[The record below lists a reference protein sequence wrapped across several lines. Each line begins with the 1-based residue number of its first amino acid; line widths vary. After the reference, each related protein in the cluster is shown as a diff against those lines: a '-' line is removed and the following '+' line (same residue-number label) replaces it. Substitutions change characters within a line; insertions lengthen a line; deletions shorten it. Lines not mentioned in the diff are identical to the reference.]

1 MTTESLH
8 IKLSELVKSE
18 RKITHEILLC
28 IQQMDQTKAYAELG
42 YPSLFEYLVKA
53 QKYSEGAA
61 QRRISAARLLRELP
75 EIEKKVQEGN
85 LNLTQLSK
93 LASATNQD
101 QKATGKKVST
111 EQKRDLLEQMENKT
125 GFETEQLLNQ
135 NFECNLKPKKE
146 ITPRK
151 QAYELHLKL
160 TPEQYEKLKKAQSL
174 LSHVV
179 HDGGFAEIIEVLC
192 EKFIQKKEG
201 KALIKP
207 SPRRENESEN
217 KPTAGVAVEP
227 MDNDQEPIAE
237 AKSTAAKAVK
247 SGENTQE
254 TRKGDKPAARREIGS
269 GNQPTAGAAVKSE
282 ENNQGAL
289 EEAKA
294 TAGVAVKLTENTQ
307 ETRDELGATAAP
319 AVPNPRR
326 RTALPVSLQRL
337 IYQRA
342 QACCEYVSATG
353 HRCRSRYQIQLDH
366 IVPVAKGG
374 GNEAAN
380 LRVLCRTHNLTEA
393 RRWGSRGGA

>member
-1 MTTESLH
+1 MHAQNLH
-8 IKLSELVKSE
+8 IQLSDLVKSE

-28 IQQMDQTKAYAELG
+28 IQQIDQTKAYAEFG
-42 YPSLFEYLVKA
+42 YPSLFEYLVKE

-61 QRRISAARLLRELP
+61 QRRISSARLLRELP

-93 LASATNQD
+93 LATATKQD
-101 QKATGKKVST
+101 QKATGKKIST
-111 EQKRDLLEQMENKT
+111 EQKRELLEQMENKT

-201 KALIKP
+201 KASRKF
-207 SPRRENESEN
+207 
-217 KPTAGVAVEP
+217 TAGVAV
-227 MDNDQEPIAE
+227 
-237 AKSTAAKAVK
+237 KA
-247 SGENTQE
+247 
-254 TRKGDKPAARREIGS
+254 
-269 GNQPTAGAAVKSE
+269 E

-289 EEAKA
+289 EEAKT
-294 TAGVAVKLTENTQ
+294 TAGVAVKLTENNQ
-307 ETRDELGATAAP
+307 GTRNELGATAAP
-319 AVPNPRR
+319 AVPNPKRR
-326 RTALPVSLQRL
+326 IAIPVSLQRL

-366 IVPVAKGG
+366 ILPVAEGG
-374 GNEAAN
+374 GNEPAN
-380 LRVLCRTHNLTEA
+380 LRVLCRTHNLSEA
-393 RRWGSRGGA
+393 RRWGLGSCFA

>member
-8 IKLSELVKSE
+8 IKLSELIKSE

-28 IQQMDQTKAYAELG
+28 IQQIDQTKAYAELG
-42 YPSLFEYLVKA
+42 YPSLFEYLVKE

-61 QRRISAARLLRELP
+61 QRRISSARLLRELP

-93 LASATNQD
+93 LATATKQD

-111 EQKRDLLEQMENKT
+111 EQKREILEQMENKT

-151 QAYELHLKL
+151 QTYELHLNL
-160 TPEQYEKLKKAQSL
+160 TPEQYEKLKKAQSW

-179 HDGGFAEIIEVLC
+179 HDGGFADIIEVLC
-192 EKFIQKKEG
+192 DKLIQKKEG
-201 KALIKP
+201 KA
-207 SPRRENESEN
+207 SR
-217 KPTAGVAVEP
+217 KPTA
-227 MDNDQEPIAE
+227 
-237 AKSTAAKAVK
+237 
-247 SGENTQE
+247 
-254 TRKGDKPAARREIGS
+254 
-269 GNQPTAGAAVKSE
+269 
-282 ENNQGAL
+282 
-289 EEAKA
+289 A
-294 TAGVAVKLTENTQ
+294 TAVKLTENNQ
-307 ETRDELGATAAP
+307 GPRDELGATAAP
-319 AVPNPRR
+319 AVQNPKR
-326 RTALPVSLQRL
+326 RTALPISLQRL

-353 HRCRSRYQIQLDH
+353 HRCRSRYQTQLDH

-374 GNEAAN
+374 GNKPAN
-380 LRVLCRTHNLTEA
+380 LRVLCRTHNLSEA
-393 RRWGSRGGA
+393 RTWGLR

>member
-8 IKLSELVKSE
+8 MKLSELVKSE

-28 IQQMDQTKAYAELG
+28 IQQIDLTKAYAELG

-61 QRRISAARLLRELP
+61 QRRISSARLLKELP
-75 EIEKKVQEGN
+75 EIEKKVQEGH

-93 LASATNQD
+93 LATATKQD
-101 QKATGKKVST
+101 QKATGRKVST
-111 EQKRDLLEQMENKT
+111 EQKRELLEQMENKT

-151 QAYELHLKL
+151 QAYDLHLKL

-201 KALIKP
+201 KASRKF
-207 SPRRENESEN
+207 
-217 KPTAGVAVEP
+217 
-227 MDNDQEPIAE
+227 IA
-237 AKSTAAKAVK
+237 AT
-247 SGENTQE
+247 
-254 TRKGDKPAARREIGS
+254 
-269 GNQPTAGAAVKSE
+269 AVKSE
-282 ENNQGAL
+282 ENNQGPLA
-289 EEAKA
+289 EAKA
-294 TAGVAVKLTENTQ
+294 TAATAVKLTENNQ
-307 ETRDELGATAAP
+307 GTRDELGATAAP
-319 AVPNPRR
+319 AVQSSGR
-326 RTALPVSLQRL
+326 RTDIPVSLQRL

-342 QACCEYVSATG
+342 QACCEYVSSTG
-353 HRCRSRYQIQLDH
+353 HRCRSRYQTQVDH

-374 GNEAAN
+374 GNEPAN
-380 LRVLCRTHNLTEA
+380 LRVLCRTHNLSEA
-393 RRWGSRGGA
+393 RRWGIGRRC

>member
-1 MTTESLH
+1 MHAQSLH
-8 IKLSELVKSE
+8 FQLSDLVKSE

-28 IQQMDQTKAYAELG
+28 IQQIDQTKAYAELG
-42 YPSLFEYLVKA
+42 YPSLFEYLVKE

-61 QRRISAARLLRELP
+61 QRRISSARLLRELP

-111 EQKRDLLEQMENKT
+111 EQKRELLEQMENKT

-151 QAYELHLKL
+151 QAYDLHLKL

-179 HDGGFAEIIEVLC
+179 HDGGFAEVIEILC

-201 KALIKP
+201 KALIKS
-207 SPRRENESEN
+207 SPRMKKESEN
-217 KPTAGVAVEP
+217 KPTAGA
-227 MDNDQEPIAE
+227 
-237 AKSTAAKAVK
+237 
-247 SGENTQE
+247 
-254 TRKGDKPAARREIGS
+254 
-269 GNQPTAGAAVKSE
+269 
-282 ENNQGAL
+282 
-289 EEAKA
+289 
-294 TAGVAVKLTENTQ
+294 AVKLTENNQ
-307 ETRDELGATAAP
+307 GPRDKLRATAAP

-326 RTALPVSLQRL
+326 RTAIPVSLQRL

-342 QACCEYVSATG
+342 QACCEYVSSTG
-353 HRCRSRYQIQLDH
+353 HRCRSRYQTQVDH

-374 GNEAAN
+374 GNKPGN
-380 LRVLCRTHNLTEA
+380 LRVLCRTHNLSEA
-393 RRWGSRGGA
+393 RRWGLVESRERLPCLNR

>member
-8 IKLSELVKSE
+8 IKLSELTKSE

-42 YPSLFEYLVKA
+42 YPSLFDYLVKE

-61 QRRISAARLLRELP
+61 QRRISSARLLRELP

-111 EQKRDLLEQMENKT
+111 EQKRELLEQMENKT

-179 HDGGFAEIIEVLC
+179 HDGGFAEIIAVLC
-192 EKFIQKKEG
+192 DKLIQKKEG
-201 KALIKP
+201 KVLIK
-207 SPRRENESEN
+207 SSSRMEKESEN
-217 KPTAGVAVEP
+217 KPTAGAP
-227 MDNDQEPIAE
+227 
-237 AKSTAAKAVK
+237 AKLT
-247 SGENTQE
+247 
-254 TRKGDKPAARREIGS
+254 
-269 GNQPTAGAAVKSE
+269 
-282 ENNQGAL
+282 ENNQG
-289 EEAKA
+289 
-294 TAGVAVKLTENTQ
+294 
-307 ETRDELGATAAP
+307 TRDELESTAAP
-319 AVPNPRR
+319 AVQNPKR
-326 RTALPVSLQRL
+326 RTAIPVSLQRL

-342 QACCEYVSATG
+342 QACCEYVSLTG
-353 HRCRSRYQIQLDH
+353 HRCHSRYQTQVDH
-366 IVPVAKGG
+366 IVPLARGG
-374 GNEAAN
+374 GNEPAN
-380 LRVLCRTHNLTEA
+380 LRVLCRTHNLSEA
-393 RRWGSRGGA
+393 RRWGLSRS

>member
-1 MTTESLH
+1 MHAQSLH
-8 IKLSELVKSE
+8 FQLSDLVKSE

-28 IQQMDQTKAYAELG
+28 IQQIDQTKAYAELG
-42 YPSLFEYLVKA
+42 YPSLFEYLVKE

-61 QRRISAARLLRELP
+61 QRRISAARLLVEIP

-93 LASATNQD
+93 LATATKQD

-151 QAYELHLKL
+151 QAYDLYLKL

-174 LSHVV
+174 LSHIVY
-179 HDGGFAEIIEVLC
+179 DGGFADIIEVLC

-201 KALIKP
+201 KALIK
-207 SPRRENESEN
+207 SSSRMEKESEH
-217 KPTAGVAVEP
+217 KPTAGVAVKSEE
-227 MDNDQEPIAE
+227 NTQEPLAE
-237 AKSTAAKAVK
+237 AKFTAATAVK
-247 SGENTQE
+247 SGENSQD
-254 TRKGDKPAARREIGS
+254 TRKGDKPTARMEIES
-269 GNQPTAGAAVKSE
+269 ENQPTAATAVKSE
-282 ENNQGAL
+282 ENNQGPLA
-289 EEAKA
+289 EAKA
-294 TAGVAVKLTENTQ
+294 TVAPAVKLTENSQ
-307 ETRDELGATAAP
+307 GPRDELGATAAP

-326 RTALPVSLQRL
+326 RTALPISLQRL

-342 QACCEYVSATG
+342 QACCEYVSSAG
-353 HRCRSRYQIQLDH
+353 HRCRSRYQIQVDH
-366 IVPVAKGG
+366 ILPVAKGG
-374 GNEAAN
+374 GNEPAN
-380 LRVLCRTHNLTEA
+380 LRVLCRTHNLSEA
-393 RRWGSRGGA
+393 RRWGLGGF

>member
-42 YPSLFEYLVKA
+42 YPSLFEYLVKE

-61 QRRISAARLLRELP
+61 QRRISSARLLRELP

-111 EQKRDLLEQMENKT
+111 EQKRELLEQMENKT

-192 EKFIQKKEG
+192 DKLIQKKEG
-201 KALIKP
+201 KALIKS
-207 SPRRENESEN
+207 SPRMKKESEN

-227 MDNDQEPIAE
+227 VDNDQESLAE
-237 AKSTAAKAVK
+237 DKS
-247 SGENTQE
+247 
-254 TRKGDKPAARREIGS
+254 
-269 GNQPTAGAAVKSE
+269 
-282 ENNQGAL
+282 
-289 EEAKA
+289 
-294 TAGVAVKLTENTQ
+294 
-307 ETRDELGATAAP
+307 TAAP
-319 AVPNPRR
+319 AVQNPKR
-326 RTALPVSLQRL
+326 RTTIPVSLQRL

-342 QACCEYVSATG
+342 QACCEYMSSTG
-353 HRCRSRYQIQLDH
+353 HRCRSRYQTQLDH
-366 IVPVAKGG
+366 ILPVAKGG
-374 GNEAAN
+374 GNEPGN
-380 LRVLCRTHNLTEA
+380 LRVLCRTHNLSEA
-393 RRWGSRGGA
+393 RRWGVNQ

>member
-1 MTTESLH
+1 MHAQSLH
-8 IKLSELVKSE
+8 FQLSALVKSE

-28 IQQMDQTKAYAELG
+28 IQQIDQTKAYVELG
-42 YPSLFEYLVKA
+42 YPSLFDYLVKE

-61 QRRISAARLLRELP
+61 QRRISAARLIKELP

-111 EQKRDLLEQMENKT
+111 EQKRELLEQMENKT

-160 TPEQYEKLKKAQSL
+160 TPEQYEKLKKARSL

-192 EKFIQKKEG
+192 DKLIQKKEG
-201 KALIKP
+201 KAL
-207 SPRRENESEN
+207 R

-227 MDNDQEPIAE
+227 VDNDQEPLAE
-237 AKSTAAKAVK
+237 DKSTAA
-247 SGENTQE
+247 
-254 TRKGDKPAARREIGS
+254 P
-269 GNQPTAGAAVKSE
+269 
-282 ENNQGAL
+282 
-289 EEAKA
+289 
-294 TAGVAVKLTENTQ
+294 AVKLTENNQ
-307 ETRDELGATAAP
+307 GPRNELGATAA
-319 AVPNPRR
+319 AAAKTSGR
-326 RTALPVSLQRL
+326 RTAIPISLQRL

-353 HRCRSRYQIQLDH
+353 HRCRSRYQTQVDH
-366 IVPVAKGG
+366 IVPLAKGG
-374 GNEAAN
+374 GNEPEN
-380 LRVLCRTHNLTEA
+380 LRILCRTHNLSEA
-393 RRWGSRGGA
+393 RRWGLEWP

>member
-1 MTTESLH
+1 MTTENLH

-18 RKITHEILLC
+18 RKTTHEILLC

-42 YPSLFEYLVKA
+42 YPSLFEYLVKE
-53 QKYSEGAA
+53 QKYSEGAS
-61 QRRISAARLLRELP
+61 QRRISAARLLVEIP

-111 EQKRDLLEQMENKT
+111 EQKRELLEQMENKT

-179 HDGGFAEIIEVLC
+179 YDGDFAEIIEVLC
-192 EKFIQKKEG
+192 DKLIQKKEG
-201 KALIKP
+201 KALIK
-207 SPRRENESEN
+207 SSSRMEKESEN

-227 MDNDQEPIAE
+227 VDNDQEPLAE
-237 AKSTAAKAVK
+237 DKSTAATAVK
-247 SGENTQE
+247 SGKN
-254 TRKGDKPAARREIGS
+254 S
-269 GNQPTAGAAVKSE
+269 
-282 ENNQGAL
+282 QG
-289 EEAKA
+289 
-294 TAGVAVKLTENTQ
+294 
-307 ETRDELGATAAP
+307 TRDELGATAAP
-319 AVPNPRR
+319 AVKTSGR
-326 RTALPVSLQRL
+326 RTALPASLQRL

-342 QACCEYVSATG
+342 QACCEYVSSAG
-353 HRCRSRYQIQLDH
+353 HRCRSRYQIQVDH
-366 IVPVAKGG
+366 ILPVAKGG
-374 GNEAAN
+374 QNEAAN

-393 RRWGSRGGA
+393 RRWGLERP

>member
-42 YPSLFEYLVKA
+42 YPSLFEYLVKE

-61 QRRISAARLLRELP
+61 QRRISAARLIKELP
-75 EIEKKVQEGN
+75 EIEKKVQEGH

-101 QKATGKKVST
+101 QKATGKKIST
-111 EQKRDLLEQMENKT
+111 EQKRELLEKMENKT

-151 QAYELHLKL
+151 QAYDLHLKL

-207 SPRRENESEN
+207 SPRMEKELEN
-217 KPTAGVAVEP
+217 KPTAGVAVKSVEH
-227 MDNDQEPIAE
+227 DQEPLAE
-237 AKSTAAKAVK
+237 TKATAATAVN
-247 SGENTQE
+247 SGENSQE
-254 TRKGDKPAARREIGS
+254 TRKGDKPAARMEIGS
-269 GNQPTAGAAVKSE
+269 GNQPTAGAAVK
-282 ENNQGAL
+282 
-289 EEAKA
+289 
-294 TAGVAVKLTENTQ
+294 LTENTQ
-307 ETRDELGATAAP
+307 GTRNELGATAAP

-326 RTALPVSLQRL
+326 RTAIPVSLQRL

-353 HRCRSRYQIQLDH
+353 HRCRSRYQTQVDH
-366 IVPVAKGG
+366 ILPLAKGG
-374 GNEAAN
+374 GNEPAN
-380 LRVLCRTHNLTEA
+380 LRVLCRTHNLSEA
-393 RRWGSRGGA
+393 RRWGIGSC

>member
-28 IQQMDQTKAYAELG
+28 IQQIDQTRAYAELG
-42 YPSLFEYLVKA
+42 YPSLFEYLVKE

-61 QRRISAARLLRELP
+61 QRRISAARLLKELP

-111 EQKRDLLEQMENKT
+111 EQKRELLEQMENKT

-192 EKFIQKKEG
+192 DKLIQKKEG
-201 KALIKP
+201 KALIKS
-207 SPRRENESEN
+207 SPRREKESEN
-217 KPTAGVAVEP
+217 KPTA
-227 MDNDQEPIAE
+227 
-237 AKSTAAKAVK
+237 
-247 SGENTQE
+247 
-254 TRKGDKPAARREIGS
+254 
-269 GNQPTAGAAVKSE
+269 
-282 ENNQGAL
+282 
-289 EEAKA
+289 A
-294 TAGVAVKLTENTQ
+294 TAVKLTENNQ
-307 ETRDELGATAAP
+307 GPRDKLRSTAATA
-319 AVPNPRR
+319 VQNPKR
-326 RTALPVSLQRL
+326 RTAIPISLQRL

-342 QACCEYVSATG
+342 QACCEYVSTSG

-366 IVPVAKGG
+366 ILPVAEGG
-374 GNEAAN
+374 GNEAGN
-380 LRVLCRTHNLTEA
+380 LRVLCRAHNLSEA
-393 RRWGSRGGA
+393 RRWGLERAWN

>member
-93 LASATNQD
+93 LATATRQD

-111 EQKRDLLEQMENKT
+111 EQKRELLEQMENKT

-160 TPEQYEKLKKAQSL
+160 TPDQYEKLKKAQSL

-192 EKFIQKKEG
+192 DKLIQKKEG
-201 KALIKP
+201 KALIKL
-207 SPRRENESEN
+207 SPRMEKESEN
-217 KPTAGVAVEP
+217 KL
-227 MDNDQEPIAE
+227 
-237 AKSTAAKAVK
+237 
-247 SGENTQE
+247 
-254 TRKGDKPAARREIGS
+254 
-269 GNQPTAGAAVKSE
+269 TAGAAVKSE
-282 ENNQGAL
+282 ENNQGTL
-289 EEAKA
+289 EEDKSTAA
-294 TAGVAVKLTENTQ
+294 TAVKLTENNQ
-307 ETRDELGATAAP
+307 GPRDKLRSTAAP
-319 AVPNPRR
+319 AVKTSGR
-326 RTALPVSLQRL
+326 RTAIPISLQRL

-353 HRCRSRYQIQLDH
+353 QRCRSRYQTQVDH
-366 IVPVAKGG
+366 IVPLAKGG
-374 GNEAAN
+374 GNEPAN
-380 LRVLCRTHNLTEA
+380 LRVLCRTHNLSEA
-393 RRWGSRGGA
+393 RRWGLERP

>member
-1 MTTESLH
+1 MHAQNLH
-8 IKLSELVKSE
+8 FQLSDLVKSE

-28 IQQMDQTKAYAELG
+28 IQQMDQTKGYAELG
-42 YPSLFEYLVKA
+42 YPSLFDYLVKE

-61 QRRISAARLLRELP
+61 QRRISAARLIKELP

-111 EQKRDLLEQMENKT
+111 EQKRELLAQMENKT

-135 NFECNLKPKKE
+135 KFDCNLKPKKE

-179 HDGGFAEIIEVLC
+179 HDGGFAEVIEILC
-192 EKFIQKKEG
+192 DKFIQKKEG
-201 KALIKP
+201 KA
-207 SPRRENESEN
+207 SR
-217 KPTAGVAVEP
+217 KPTAAP
-227 MDNDQEPIAE
+227 
-237 AKSTAAKAVK
+237 AVK
-247 SGENTQE
+247 SGENSQE
-254 TRKGDKPAARREIGS
+254 TRKGDKPTTKMEIGS
-269 GNQPTAGAAVKSE
+269 GNKPTS
-282 ENNQGAL
+282 
-289 EEAKA
+289 
-294 TAGVAVKLTENTQ
+294 GVAVKLTENNQ
-307 ETRDELGATAAP
+307 GTRNELGGTAAP
-319 AVPNPRR
+319 AVKTSGR
-326 RTALPVSLQRL
+326 RTAIPISLQRL

-353 HRCRSRYQIQLDH
+353 HRCRSRYQAQVDH
-366 IVPVAKGG
+366 IVPLAKGG
-374 GNEAAN
+374 GNEPAN
-380 LRVLCRTHNLTEA
+380 LRVLCRAHNLSEA
-393 RRWGSRGGA
+393 RRWGVEWA

>member
-1 MTTESLH
+1 MHAQSLH
-8 IKLSELVKSE
+8 FQLSDLVKSE

-28 IQQMDQTKAYAELG
+28 IQQIDQTKAYAELG
-42 YPSLFEYLVKA
+42 YPSLFEYLVKE

-61 QRRISAARLLRELP
+61 QRRISSARLLRELP

-111 EQKRDLLEQMENKT
+111 EQKRELLEQMENKT

-151 QAYELHLKL
+151 QAYDLHLKL

-192 EKFIQKKEG
+192 DKLIQKKEG
-201 KALIKP
+201 KAL
-207 SPRRENESEN
+207 R
-217 KPTAGVAVEP
+217 KPTAV
-227 MDNDQEPIAE
+227 
-237 AKSTAAKAVK
+237 
-247 SGENTQE
+247 
-254 TRKGDKPAARREIGS
+254 
-269 GNQPTAGAAVKSE
+269 AAVKSE
-282 ENNQGAL
+282 EIIQGPI
-289 EEAKA
+289 EEPK
-294 TAGVAVKLTENTQ
+294 
-307 ETRDELGATAAP
+307 ATAAP

-326 RTALPVSLQRL
+326 RTAIPISLQRL

-342 QACCEYVSATG
+342 EACCEYVSSTG
-353 HRCRSRYQIQLDH
+353 HRCRSRYQVQLDH
-366 IVPVAKGG
+366 ILPVATGG

-380 LRVLCRTHNLTEA
+380 LRVLCRTHNLSEA
-393 RRWGSRGGA
+393 RRWGWN

>member
-18 RKITHEILLC
+18 RKITQEILLC
-28 IQQMDQTKAYAELG
+28 IQQIDQTKAYAEFG

-61 QRRISAARLLRELP
+61 QRRISAARLLKELP

-111 EQKRDLLEQMENKT
+111 EQKRELLEQMENKT

-179 HDGGFAEIIEVLC
+179 YEGGFAEIIEVLC
-192 EKFIQKKEG
+192 DKLIQKKEG
-201 KALIKP
+201 KALIKS
-207 SPRRENESEN
+207 SPRMEKESEN
-217 KPTAGVAVEP
+217 KPTAGVAV
-227 MDNDQEPIAE
+227 
-237 AKSTAAKAVK
+237 
-247 SGENTQE
+247 
-254 TRKGDKPAARREIGS
+254 
-269 GNQPTAGAAVKSE
+269 KSE
-282 ENNQGAL
+282 ENIQGPLA
-289 EEAKA
+289 EAKA
-294 TAGVAVKLTENTQ
+294 TAATAVKLTENTQ
-307 ETRDELGATAAP
+307 GTRDKIRSTAAP

-326 RTALPVSLQRL
+326 RTAIPVSLQRL

-342 QACCEYVSATG
+342 EACCEYVSSTG
-353 HRCRSRYQIQLDH
+353 HRCRSRYQVQLDH
-366 IVPVAKGG
+366 ILPVAKGG
-374 GNEAAN
+374 GNEPGN
-380 LRVLCRTHNLTEA
+380 LRVLCRTHNLSEA
-393 RRWGSRGGA
+393 RRWGLGEM

>member
-8 IKLSELVKSE
+8 IKLSELTKSE

-42 YPSLFEYLVKA
+42 YPSLFDYLVKE

-61 QRRISAARLLRELP
+61 QRRISSARLLRELP

-111 EQKRDLLEQMENKT
+111 EQKRELLEQMENKT

-151 QAYELHLKL
+151 QAYDLHLKL

-174 LSHVV
+174 LSHGV

-192 EKFIQKKEG
+192 EKLIQKKEG
-201 KALIKP
+201 KA
-207 SPRRENESEN
+207 SR
-217 KPTAGVAVEP
+217 KPTAGVAV
-227 MDNDQEPIAE
+227 
-237 AKSTAAKAVK
+237 K
-247 SGENTQE
+247 SGENSQE
-254 TRKGDKPAARREIGS
+254 TRKGDKPTARMEIGS
-269 GNQPTAGAAVKSE
+269 KHKSTAGAAVKSE
-282 ENNQGAL
+282 ENNQGPI
-289 EEAKA
+289 EEPRA
-294 TAGVAVKLTENTQ
+294 TAATAVKLKENNQ
-307 ETRDELGATAAP
+307 GPRNELGATAAP
-319 AVPNPRR
+319 AVLNPRR
-326 RTALPVSLQRL
+326 RTAIPASLQRL

-342 QACCEYVSATG
+342 QACCEYMSSTG
-353 HRCRSRYQIQLDH
+353 HRCRSRYQTQLDH

-374 GNEAAN
+374 RNEPAN
-380 LRVLCRTHNLTEA
+380 LRVLCRTHNLSEA
-393 RRWGSRGGA
+393 RRWGLRQDLI

>member
-1 MTTESLH
+1 MHAQSLH
-8 IKLSELVKSE
+8 FQLSDLVKSE

-28 IQQMDQTKAYAELG
+28 IQQIDQTKAYAELG
-42 YPSLFEYLVKA
+42 YPSLFEYLVKE

-61 QRRISAARLLRELP
+61 QRRISSARLLRELP

-93 LASATNQD
+93 LATATNQD
-101 QKATGKKVST
+101 QKTTGKKVST
-111 EQKRDLLEQMENKT
+111 EQKRELLEQMENKT

-192 EKFIQKKEG
+192 DKLIQKKEG
-201 KALIKP
+201 KALRKP
-207 SPRRENESEN
+207 
-217 KPTAGVAVEP
+217 
-227 MDNDQEPIAE
+227 
-237 AKSTAAKAVK
+237 
-247 SGENTQE
+247 
-254 TRKGDKPAARREIGS
+254 
-269 GNQPTAGAAVKSE
+269 
-282 ENNQGAL
+282 
-289 EEAKA
+289 
-294 TAGVAVKLTENTQ
+294 TAGVAVKLTENNQ
-307 ETRDELGATAAP
+307 GTRDELGATAAP
-319 AVPNPRR
+319 AVQSSGR
-326 RTALPVSLQRL
+326 RTAIPVSLQRH

-342 QACCEYVSATG
+342 QACCEYVSTTG
-353 HRCRSRYQIQLDH
+353 HRCRSRYQTQLDH
-366 IVPVAKGG
+366 ILPLAKGG
-374 GNEAAN
+374 GNEPGN

-393 RRWGSRGGA
+393 RRWGLEGPC